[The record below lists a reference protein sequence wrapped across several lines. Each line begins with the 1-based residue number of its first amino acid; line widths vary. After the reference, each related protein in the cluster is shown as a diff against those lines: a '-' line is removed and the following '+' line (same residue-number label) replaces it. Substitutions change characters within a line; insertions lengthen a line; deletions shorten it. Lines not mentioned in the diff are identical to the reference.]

1 VDFADY
7 VLSRLPPRPSRVLF
21 AAGTSNEVLESVIG
35 MGYDLASEPPVRA
48 AVVEDALR
56 SDFDALSAISQIVR
70 MIERG
75 GVLIMSGIAWD
86 LLDSATAD
94 WFFLQRRALAAQGG
108 ADAHRTIDGL
118 RFWWRNELFAD
129 VPPHH
134 ELRWECHLS
143 FEERAFEWGPGL
155 HRFLAPVA
163 NEQSERSL
171 IERGVIKP
179 LGFRYVGLKRAEAL
193 AGNTPKP
200 L

>member
-21 AAGTSNEVLESVIG
+21 AAGTSNDVLESVIG
-35 MGYDLASEPPVRA
+35 MGYDLASQGPVRA

-56 SDFDALSAISQIVR
+56 PDFDALSAISQIVR
-70 MIERG
+70 MMERQ

-94 WFFLQRRALAAQGG
+94 WLFLQRRALAAAGG
-108 ADAHRTIDGL
+108 TEAHRTIDGL
-118 RFWWRNELFAD
+118 RFWWRNELFGD

-155 HRFLAPVA
+155 YKFLSPVA
-163 NEQSERSL
+163 TEQSERQL

-179 LGFRYVGLKRAEAL
+179 LGFRYVGLKRTETLSDVSPAA
-193 AGNTPKP
+193 
-200 L
+200 

>member
-1 VDFADY
+1 
-7 VLSRLPPRPSRVLF
+7 VLF

-48 AVVEDALR
+48 AVVEDVLR
-56 SDFDALSAISQIVR
+56 SDFDALSAITQIVR
-70 MIERG
+70 MIERR

-94 WFFLQRRALAAQGG
+94 WFFLQRRALAAAGG
-108 ADAHRTIDGL
+108 GESHRTLDGM

-143 FEERAFEWGPGL
+143 FEERAFDWGPGL
-155 HRFLAPVA
+155 YRLLAPVA
-163 NEQSERSL
+163 TEQSERQL

-179 LGFRYVGLKRAEAL
+179 LGFRYVGLKRAEKISGEA
-193 AGNTPKP
+193 PVVP
-200 L
+200 